1 MAEELSAE
9 LSLSEVLALVEEKS
23 GKPLARSTWR
33 SYVARGQAPAP
44 VRYIGR
50 EPLYSTEAIAQW
62 IEQRPGRG
70 ARTDL
75 RP

>member
-1 MAEELSAE
+1 MAEELAPE
-9 LSLSEVLALVEEKS
+9 LSLSEVLTLIETKT

-44 VRYIGR
+44 VRYLGR
-50 EPLYSTEAIAQW
+50 EPLYSTHTITQW